1 MASLLSKHCPDHIH
15 LFSKNKTQFL
25 QTFHLSIFRNNVSF
39 KTVSGESKA
48 VTPEIVAGWNE
59 TTLPALLSNY
69 GLENIYDANEFGLFY
84 HCLPEKC
91 YHLKTQKCSG
101 GKHRKI
107 RITGLT
113 AANAIGNKLS
123 MLVISKAKNPRC
135 FKSIKKLPSVDIDH
149 KERAGCIVFYLTIG
163 REM

>member
-1 MASLLSKHCPDHIH
+1 MASLLSKHCTDHIH

-84 HCLPEKC
+84 HCLPEKSN
-91 YHLKTQKCSG
+91 HLKMQKCSG

>member
-1 MASLLSKHCPDHIH
+1 MASLLSKHCTDHIH

-123 MLVISKAKNPRC
+123 MLVISKAKNPRY

>member
-1 MASLLSKHCPDHIH
+1 MASLLSKHCTDHIH
-15 LFSKNKTQFL
+15 LFSKNKKQFL

>member
-1 MASLLSKHCPDHIH
+1 MASLLSKHCTDHIH

-59 TTLPALLSNY
+59 TTLPALPSNY

-84 HCLPEKC
+84 HCLPEKSN
-91 YHLKTQKCSG
+91 HLKTQKCSG